1 MVTWMQKKRRYKKGK
16 IKMTVTEII
25 KDIMIKSRPPKT
37 MEVLAND
44 MGYKSASG
52 VGERLK
58 GNNMSV
64 KKLCEFAEALDYEVI
79 LRPKTTKE
87 LDEYS
92 YKIKIDK

>member
-1 MVTWMQKKRRYKKGK
+1 
-16 IKMTVTEII
+16 
-25 KDIMIKSRPPKT
+25 
-37 MEVLAND
+37 
-44 MGYKSASG
+44 
-52 VGERLK
+52 
-58 GNNMSV
+58 MSV

>member
-1 MVTWMQKKRRYKKGK
+1 
-16 IKMTVTEII
+16 
-25 KDIMIKSRPPKT
+25 
-37 MEVLAND
+37 

>member
-1 MVTWMQKKRRYKKGK
+1 
-16 IKMTVTEII
+16 MTVTEII

-64 KKLCEFAEALDYEVI
+64 KNYANLQKHWITKSFLGRKPRRNWMNTPIKSKL
-79 LRPKTTKE
+79 T
-87 LDEYS
+87 S
-92 YKIKIDK
+92 NG